1 MCLKVF
7 LIGALAA
14 LLFGVEGPFTHF
26 SKTALWGTFMLSNMK
41 FGPVVQEEMLFKEKV
56 TEGQMEER
64 QTKADHNCSPRASAQ
79 VS

>member
-1 MCLKVF
+1 MFKSF
-7 LIGALAA
+7 LNWSSGSPPFRCSGTIYAL
-14 LLFGVEGPFTHF
+14 FED
-26 SKTALWGTFMLSNMK
+26 SIMGTFMLSNMK